1 MIQKYLQ
8 KIDFDF
14 DQNSEGSFWDTI
26 FAVKA
31 LFRPDETNFFRS
43 KHIEHRVNTMISN
56 ADQKDEAGHVFIRV
70 VFVGDKAVETRSGV
84 RKEGSNVNTTVAEK
98 YKYRAKGKLAI
109 FELFLKIWI

>member
-1 MIQKYLQ
+1 M
-8 KIDFDF
+8 
-14 DQNSEGSFWDTI
+14 SEGEEEQEKGECIYCFEAARVYPKVSFI
-26 FAVKA
+26 FYLPKS
-31 LFRPDETNFFRS
+31 NFCS

-98 YKYRAKGKLAI
+98 YKYRAKGKKF
-109 FELFLKIWI
+109 FEI

>member
-1 MIQKYLQ
+1 M
-8 KIDFDF
+8 
-14 DQNSEGSFWDTI
+14 SFWENNFT
-26 FAVKA
+26 VKA
-31 LFRPDETNFFRS
+31 VLRPGKTNPFRS

-109 FELFLKIWI
+109 FESFLKKQI